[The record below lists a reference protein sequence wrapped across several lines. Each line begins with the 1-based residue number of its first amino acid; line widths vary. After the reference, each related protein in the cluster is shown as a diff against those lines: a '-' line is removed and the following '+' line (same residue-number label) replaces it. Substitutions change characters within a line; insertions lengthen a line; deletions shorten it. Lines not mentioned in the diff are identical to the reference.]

1 VPRFLADTSAWI
13 RSGQVADRWED
24 LIESDTLAI
33 CEPVALELLW
43 SARGK
48 SEYARLASELEGF
61 VWLAMDDAAAKLA
74 LRIQALLAARSQHR
88 GPKPIDLLVAAIAD
102 LNDVVLLHYDRHFD
116 AVGRATGQ
124 ETEWI
129 APRGSLD

>member
-124 ETEWI
+124 ETELI